1 MFNFIRN
8 FQTVFHSG
16 CTSLHSHQSGN
27 KDHVNENG
35 GYLFRAPTQ
44 QGSQTP
50 SLAFGKD
57 SKAGKV
63 VGNLYSGKMGEL
75 QVFPNSMLLAWENYR
90 WAN

>member
-1 MFNFIRN
+1 MRTEAIY
-8 FQTVFHSG
+8 SEL
-16 CTSLHSHQSGN
+16 LHNRGVRH
-27 KDHVNENG
+27 HH
-35 GYLFRAPTQ
+35 LH
-44 QGSQTP
+44 
-50 SLAFGKD
+50 LAKT